1 MGKVQQLDIT
11 PLNAH
16 QHMELLRAV
25 KTQLESDNLNA
36 HLEKLM
42 SCLGNKIGDS
52 ILFTPNSPGGI
63 QTTDDHAD
71 GVLLSNS
78 GKLSAFKK
86 PKNVEIPLNTDDLKL
101 IKEGLIKEGVTKI
114 ALLQSKSPEE
124 TEQLA
129 QLTKELTMILGSKQA
144 FNQHL
149 SHVLSSPEPSQKEF
163 KEASQE
169 DHVNDQQEV
178 ALMKDYVQS
187 MKDANNPFSGDM
199 MLLPDDTEIKTLFQE
214 QEMLEDDYER
224 NVSSMDL
231 KARNQMEV
239 QIQKSVDHYEKKL
252 SSLIGDYFSQEKLQ
266 QKKNAP
272 ENEEKVYMSSE
283 DGFSSP
289 LKVGGILRNTF
300 IRRRTHSM
308 ESLLLTD

>member
-11 PLNAH
+11 PLNVH
-16 QHMELLRAV
+16 QHMELLRTV

-42 SCLGNKIGDS
+42 SSLGNKIGDS
-52 ILFTPNSPGGI
+52 ILFIPTSPGGI
-63 QTTDDHAD
+63 PTTEDHAD
-71 GVLLSNS
+71 GVLLSNT
-78 GKLSAFKK
+78 GKLSAFKN

-169 DHVNDQQEV
+169 NHVNDQQEV

-199 MLLPDDTEIKTLFQE
+199 MLLPDETEIKTLFQE

-239 QIQKSVDHYEKKL
+239 QIQKSVDHYEKSYL
-252 SSLIGDYFSQEKLQ
+252 
-266 QKKNAP
+266 P
-272 ENEEKVYMSSE
+272 
-283 DGFSSP
+283 
-289 LKVGGILRNTF
+289 
-300 IRRRTHSM
+300 
-308 ESLLLTD
+308 